1 MTTVGVNIMLHFS
14 ICNDEVFSKLETD
27 VATIL
32 QQSVVLKVLPSNIAL
47 RRVCRVF
54 MLNIP
59 RFFIPALCKFT
70 VKRVYSLSSLPNAL

>member
-54 MLNIP
+54 MLNILG
-59 RFFIPALCKFT
+59 FL
-70 VKRVYSLSSLPNAL
+70 SLPYASLQ